1 MKTIN
6 QNAVKIRRL
15 ASSDIEPALS
25 IWWAKIPEK
34 EKIAQELAG
43 PLDMSFIA
51 EYEGILVGFILAK
64 LEYTGHPMI
73 AAATIYLVAVHPEYR
88 KHGIGT
94 MMIRALEKLCISDKI
109 ETIRAPIPE
118 NDKAVT
124 GYFKNAGFHPSR
136 IINYDRV
143 DFTGE

>member
-1 MKTIN
+1 MKTFS

-15 ASSDIEPALS
+15 ASSDIEPTLS

-34 EKIAQELAG
+34 EKVAQELES
-43 PLDMSFIA
+43 PLDLSFIA

-64 LEYTGHPMI
+64 LEYTGHPMT
-73 AAATIYLVAVHPEYR
+73 AAGTIYLVAVNPEYR
-88 KHGIGT
+88 EHGIGT
-94 MMIRALEKLCISDKI
+94 MMIRALEKLCVANKI

-124 GYFKNAGFHPSR
+124 GYFKNAGFRPSR